1 MSYLIFN
8 VIIATDNLKSIK
20 KDTLS
25 NRSLNNIQQLSNF
38 IQFAKFEITSSN
50 LKFAASTIY
59 KIFLNKAM
67 PEAVRWHKDLY
78 YVLVFKNRGL
88 LHKR

>member
-38 IQFAKFEITSSN
+38 IQFAKIEITSSN
-50 LKFAASTIY
+50 LKFAAST
-59 KIFLNKAM
+59 
-67 PEAVRWHKDLY
+67 
-78 YVLVFKNRGL
+78 
-88 LHKR
+88 